1 MSNRSI
7 FLKNFYANL
16 LLQITTVV
24 SGLVLPPLII
34 LHYGSAAN
42 GMLASAKQLIAY
54 LDILEA
60 GIGASS
66 IALLYK
72 PLFEKD
78 TFRRNQILATTHR
91 FYRLIGLAFFAF
103 LIILALAYSYL
114 IRQQIPYT
122 ETFFVILFLGM
133 VNALDFLTIASYR
146 VLLLADNKTAVISSI
161 QAVITLLN
169 VLACW
174 QLIQH
179 DTGNTGLIDLQVAY
193 FSVSLLRFLCIYLYV
208 KKQYPDLSL
217 HSSHAV
223 SLSEIPQKRDAFII
237 KSTALLNYIAPMI
250 LTAIFC
256 NLKDTSIYSIYFL
269 IFGSIKLTLHTVS
282 NGTSNIFGK
291 ILTDSSQKERIDSYF
306 QKYESMYFIY
316 AGFLYSCIS
325 VLALPFISIYTK
337 TMTDADYYQPILMW
351 LFVIAGFG
359 DLKTP
364 YDLLCTAAGKFKP
377 NRTRGIIELSL
388 HISSSVILANH
399 YGLHG
404 ILLGSILSSSYNT
417 ISSINYTN
425 KHLLHRSTSQSI
437 KKILL
442 ISSPIL
448 ISFYIQ
454 NYLTKTNIQTSNYIN
469 WLTIAIPTGI
479 TFSLTYL
486 IIYKIINRKNWQHNT

>member
-24 SGLVLPPLII
+24 SGFVLPPLII

-91 FYRLIGLAFFAF
+91 FYRRIGLAFFAF

-133 VNALDFLTIASYR
+133 VNVLDFLTIATYR
-146 VLLLADNKTAVISSI
+146 VLLTADNKTAVISSV

-169 VLACW
+169 VLVCW

-179 DTGNTGLIDLQVAY
+179 DTGNTGLIDLQIAY
-193 FSVSLLRFLCIYLYV
+193 FSVSLLRFLFIYLYT
-208 KKQYPDLSL
+208 KKKYPDLSI

-223 SLSEIPQKRDAFII
+223 SLSEIPQKRDIFII
-237 KSTALLNYIAPMI
+237 KSASLIIYLTPII
-250 LTAIFC
+250 LISIFC
-256 NLKDTSIYSIYFL
+256 SLKDTSVYTIYFL
-269 IFGSIKLTLHTVS
+269 IFNAAKLLLHTLS
-282 NGTSNIFGK
+282 IGTSGIFGN
-291 ILTDSSQKERIDSYF
+291 ILADPSAKNRITTIF
-306 QKYESMYFIY
+306 NKYESMYFVF
-316 AGFLYSCIS
+316 AGFLYNCAAI
-325 VLALPFISIYTK
+325 LALPFLSIYTQK
-337 TMTDADYYQPILMW
+337 MTDTNYYQPILMW
-351 LFVIAGFG
+351 LFVIIGIGELRIPA
-359 DLKTP
+359 
-364 YDLLCTAAGKFKP
+364 DLLCTAAGKFKAIR
-377 NRTRGIIELSL
+377 NRAIIEVSINLTTSLTLL
-388 HISSSVILANH
+388 HIFGFYGIVLGSLLSTLYSTISVITHTNNH
-399 YGLHG
+399 
-404 ILLGSILSSSYNT
+404 ILNRPQL
-417 ISSINYTN
+417 
-425 KHLLHRSTSQSI
+425 QSI
-437 KKILL
+437 KKM
-442 ISSPIL
+442 IL
-448 ISFYIQ
+448 ISLPILTSY
-454 NYLTKTNIQTSNYIN
+454 YLRDTIITTSQISYTDWIN
-469 WLTIAIPTGI
+469 LSIATSI
-479 TFSLTYL
+479 SCLL
-486 IIYKIINRKNWQHNT
+486 IYGTIYKYIKNKTYN